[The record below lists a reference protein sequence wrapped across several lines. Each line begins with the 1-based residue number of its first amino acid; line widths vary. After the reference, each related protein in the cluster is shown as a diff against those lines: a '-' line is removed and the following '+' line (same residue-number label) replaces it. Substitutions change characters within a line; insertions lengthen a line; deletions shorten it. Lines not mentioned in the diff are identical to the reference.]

1 MKNMTN
7 EQYKSILRAIKQH
20 AEETQSIQKIISLI
34 NTMLNDNDNND
45 GTKEKTGDTVQ
56 K

>member
-1 MKNMTN
+1 MQNMTN

-20 AEETQSIQKIISLI
+20 AEETQSIPKVISLI
-34 NTMLNDNDNND
+34 ETMLNDNNG
-45 GTKEKTGDTVQ
+45 GTKEKTGATPE